1 MNGSFRQFKLTNGD
15 EMVCELIDADEEI
28 ADIIVRRAMKIV
40 TTDDLEDN
48 VRYYTLKPWISFQDD
63 STDLVSLNSVH
74 IISESTPSATMM
86 EHYSKALADV
96 DKYNAIKAAG
106 VSINDIHDKMLE
118 LSEEEMEQFLSQ
130 KYEEINGPELT
141 QQQDSSDVGNIIRF
155 NPKGTVH

>member
-48 VRYYTLKPWISFQDD
+48 VRYYTLKPWVSFQDD

-74 IISESTPSATMM
+74 IIGESTPSPTMM
-86 EHYSKALADV
+86 EHYAKALADV

-130 KYEEINGPELT
+130 KYEEINGPDLT

>member
-86 EHYSKALADV
+86 EHYAKALADV

-118 LSEEEMEQFLSQ
+118 LSEEEMEKFLSQ